1 MVRRLFANVFVSLLC
16 MSTVFYATSCVDDP
30 KTYNDTDIYM
40 ELKFYNEEDFG
51 QKVYHTGISAMN
63 FIPEYEDLKYDYSS
77 IDFSEIGANTLTV
90 VVLPVYAGH
99 LPQLA
104 VLRMAGL
111 RAAGAPA
118 VAVVVYGNRAY
129 EKSLVELN
137 AFLSGKGF
145 GVIAAGTFV
154 GEHSYSTVSCPIASG
169 RPDKNDLEE
178 ATDFGRRIRQK
189 VKNRVV
195 TEASWVVDVSRIR
208 RPYQPLLPLFCFI
221 YEAAR
226 LRKRGRP
233 MPATPCVDESLCT
246 HCGRCVKTCPNNAIM
261 KGDEC
266 HTISERCIRC
276 CACVKGCPQK
286 ARLFDSPFAVLLS
299 KYFKRQKQNRVIL

>member
-1 MVRRLFANVFVSLLC
+1 M
-16 MSTVFYATSCVDDP
+16 
-30 KTYNDTDIYM
+30 
-40 ELKFYNEEDFG
+40 
-51 QKVYHTGISAMN
+51 
-63 FIPEYEDLKYDYSS
+63 
-77 IDFSEIGANTLTV
+77 
-90 VVLPVYAGH
+90 
-99 LPQLA
+99 
-104 VLRMAGL
+104 
-111 RAAGAPA
+111 
-118 VAVVVYGNRAY
+118 VVYGNRAY

-286 ARLFDSPFAVLLS
+286 ARRFDSPFAVLLS

>member
-1 MVRRLFANVFVSLLC
+1 MSITDVHLIYFSPTHTSRHVGEAIVRGVGLEKVRVS
-16 MSTVFYATSCVDDP
+16 
-30 KTYNDTDIYM
+30 
-40 ELKFYNEEDFG
+40 
-51 QKVYHTGISAMN
+51 
-63 FIPEYEDLKYDYSS
+63 DLTYSS

-189 VKNRVV
+189 VKDWVV

-276 CACVKGCPQK
+276 CACVKGCPME
-286 ARLFDSPFAVLLS
+286 ARQFDTPFSRILS
-299 KYFKRQKQNRVIL
+299 TRFPEQKQNQTLL